1 MEGAGSCFLVQLSLC
16 SFLSVDNAFG
26 GECIRCV
33 GFLQDTY
40 TVCADLP
47 DGKVNMLVSGLIR
60 ELLSFHAHCD
70 QIISKGF

>member
-1 MEGAGSCFLVQLSLC
+1 MEGAGSCLLVQLSFC
-16 SFLSVDNAFG
+16 SFLSVDKAFR
-26 GECIRCV
+26 GECIRCA
-33 GFLQDTY
+33 GLLQDTY

-47 DGKVNMLVSGLIR
+47 SEKVNMLVSGLIR